1 MGVFFF
7 FSCALAASPNATL
20 AQAEVLIRS
29 GKTED
34 GKQILAH
41 YLTQNETAAAYTE
54 VGALYARMGRW
65 DDSVH
70 YFQIAN
76 KRDEKNASILFKLA
90 LALHQ
95 NKQTDQAV
103 EALRKSIVL
112 SDMVPRTYLA
122 AGEILELSHDRYDA
136 RNIYLAAIKKIGNRA
151 EFRKK
156 LCWLYYQDSFFTETL
171 KQCDAAVKLNSGDVV
186 SWTLLAR
193 AYYLNQQRPMAFS
206 IFKKLLRRFPKSAL
220 TYRARGLIYFEEK
233 AYEQAINDLGR
244 AFGLDPNDDEAA
256 IFLARSYFNLGYYD
270 RALPLYVEANRI
282 DRDYRFE
289 FLSKQRELVR
299 KDRDELANKY
309 QAEVDKL

>member
-1 MGVFFF
+1 MKSILLLLVFFLSGH
-7 FSCALAASPNATL
+7 FSNAANSTL

-34 GKQILAH
+34 GKQILAR
-41 YLTQNETAAAYTE
+41 YLTQNETASAYMD
-54 VGALYARMGRW
+54 VGALYARMGKW

-76 KRDEKNASILFKLA
+76 KRDEKNAVILFKLA
-90 LALHQ
+90 LAQHQ
-95 NKQTDQAV
+95 NKQTD
-103 EALRKSIVL
+103 EAIESLRKSIVL
-112 SDMVPRTYLA
+112 NDMVPRTYLA
-122 AGEILELSHDRYDA
+122 AGEMLELSHDRYDA

-156 LCWLYYQDSFFTETL
+156 LCWLYFQDSFFTETL
-171 KQCDAAVKLNSGDVV
+171 KQCGEAVKLDGRDVV

-193 AYYLNQQRPMAFS
+193 SYYLNQQRPVAFN
-206 IFKKLLRRFPKSAL
+206 IFKKLLRRFPRSGL
-220 TYRARGLIYFEEK
+220 TYRARGLIYYEEK
-233 AYEQAINDLGR
+233 AYEQAINDL
-244 AFGLDPNDDEAA
+244 DPADDEAA
-256 IFLARSYFNLGYYD
+256 IYLARSYFNLGYYD

-299 KDRDELANKY
+299 KDKDELANRY